1 MKRIFEFD
9 QEIYF
14 ALLNSVAKFSRLYSA
29 SDIVFFHYRFI
40 EKLFVF
46 AAKGLDLSR
55 SDIAFDALLPNNIG
69 VGVKTFVLNGNASHK
84 FEKVQEFTRIAGA
97 GGFSKL
103 SSAEIALN
111 ASIERNKTIQTDA
124 REYGIEISSSI
135 YHCLIR
141 TPQGAIIHEE
151 PYSLIDVDGIY
162 PINRKGER
170 LSKFPENPSN
180 VDFSDG
186 INQYKYSK
194 SKNVLF
200 KKFEISDSEIKS
212 IRPLQIEENI
222 FEKLLQEGLK
232 FHGKSVSEL
241 ISSQNQDLEE
251 LVPGKDYVILPL
263 YNAKGKTKKVE
274 EKSGINQWNA
284 AGRKRKFG
292 EAYIPIPSHIHKS
305 FPDFF
310 PSRDTNFNLKL
321 PNLSNPVSAKV
332 CQDAGKAL
340 MTNPNDVLCKWLYRV
355 IDPEFTE
362 TMFDSPPRRKPYSY
376 KDLANVGR
384 DAVRIVKL
392 DDNNFELFFS
402 PLGSFEDFKDL
413 TELES

>member
-1 MKRIFEFD
+1 
-9 QEIYF
+9 
-14 ALLNSVAKFSRLYSA
+14 
-29 SDIVFFHYRFI
+29 
-40 EKLFVF
+40 
-46 AAKGLDLSR
+46 
-55 SDIAFDALLPNNIG
+55 
-69 VGVKTFVLNGNASHK
+69 
-84 FEKVQEFTRIAGA
+84 
-97 GGFSKL
+97 
-103 SSAEIALN
+103 
-111 ASIERNKTIQTDA
+111 
-124 REYGIEISSSI
+124 
-135 YHCLIR
+135 
-141 TPQGAIIHEE
+141 
-151 PYSLIDVDGIY
+151 
-162 PINRKGER
+162 
-170 LSKFPENPSN
+170 
-180 VDFSDG
+180 
-186 INQYKYSK
+186 
-194 SKNVLF
+194 VLF

-212 IRPLQIEENI
+212 LRPLQIEENI

-241 ISSQNQDLEE
+241 ISSQNQELEE

-305 FPDFF
+305 FPNFF

-321 PNLSNPVSAKV
+321 PNLSNTVSAKV

-362 TMFDSPPRRKPYSY
+362 TMFDNPPRRKPYSY

-384 DAVRIVKL
+384 DSVRIVKL

-413 TELES
+413 TELEN